1 MTRPYGGGCSVEG
14 GSNLNV
20 KVGQIYLTIN
30 KGHREII
37 GFYIYRNE
45 SRDSWNDFLKGLK
58 ACGLREFI

>member
-30 KGHREII
+30 TQLLILLLKQIISVTLSPQREQ
-37 GFYIYRNE
+37 
-45 SRDSWNDFLKGLK
+45 L
-58 ACGLREFI
+58 

>member
-30 KGHREII
+30 SVLKIRTVYMQNGSQRH
-37 GFYIYRNE
+37 E
-45 SRDSWNDFLKGLK
+45 SF
-58 ACGLREFI
+58 

>member
-30 KGHREII
+30 TMIFFLI
-37 GFYIYRNE
+37 E
-45 SRDSWNDFLKGLK
+45 SRISALCISELHVYLQQ
-58 ACGLREFI
+58 CGV

>member
-30 KGHREII
+30 SLLKPEEIE
-37 GFYIYRNE
+37 IYRNVV
-45 SRDSWNDFLKGLK
+45 
-58 ACGLREFI
+58 I